1 MLVNINHK
9 EVSMP
14 EDKEFMTLD
23 EAAKV
28 VGLKRPSLYFYI
40 KKLSIQRRYFPNNRH
55 AWIAHADVERIK
67 MARERPWELEEDTD
81 KRPAVKPEA
90 A

>member
-1 MLVNINHK
+1 
-9 EVSMP
+9 MP
-14 EDKEFMTLD
+14 EDREFMTLD
-23 EAAKV
+23 EAAKA

-40 KKLSIQRRYFPNNRH
+40 KKLSIQRRTFPNNRH
-55 AWIAHADVERIK
+55 VWIAHADVERIK
-67 MARERPWELEEDTD
+67 MARERPWELAEDTD